1 MHQQGKSP
9 GLIASSLGIKV
20 AEVDGYLGIKVAA
33 PAAATP
39 APSEASSKSASTSG
53 PVAETK
59 PEAPEATAQSSPAP
73 QPVGIKASTAQ
84 S

>member
-1 MHQQGKSP
+1 M
-9 GLIASSLGIKV
+9 IASSLGIKA

-33 PAAATP
+33 PARQNACSVRSVLQIRINLRA
-39 APSEASSKSASTSG
+39 
-53 PVAETK
+53 VAETK
-59 PEAPEATAQSSPAP
+59 PEAPEATVQSSPAP